1 MFTTFYNETIR
12 KTVIGFGS
20 LFDDI
25 FVQRFDSS
33 GNLQKRFCSS
43 LIRTK
48 REIYSNASRVPLLKG
63 DGSDVHI
70 GEVLPSMGFSITQH

>member
-25 FVQRFDSS
+25 FVQDSTQGQTS
-33 GNLQKRFCSS
+33 KKDSRTS
-43 LIRTK
+43 LLLSK
-48 REIYSNASRVPLLKG
+48 REIYSNASRVSLC
-63 DGSDVHI
+63 
-70 GEVLPSMGFSITQH
+70 